1 MTEART
7 DKEAIYDEQISPL
20 MAQIIK
26 ICRDN
31 NINMATTFSLDY
43 NEEADETLFCTTVMP
58 LDESDEKG
66 MERIVECGKV
76 MYPPAPQSFAF
87 TVHTTAKAD

>member
-26 ICRDN
+26 ICQAN

-43 NEEADETLFCTTVMP
+43 DEEADETLFCTTVLP
-58 LDESDEKG
+58 LDESDEVG
-66 MERIVECGKV
+66 MKRIVECRKA
-76 MYPPAPQSFAF
+76 MYPPSPHF
-87 TVHTTAKAD
+87 TAITIHSAKAD